1 MSIPNEGVIKQKRTP
16 TIPPNQARGLEPSKY
31 LFSYV
36 NIKRPTHKVGQVYTK
51 IDIKP
56 SGLTKERL
64 AFMKT
69 QMRLLYDDK

>member
-1 MSIPNEGVIKQKRTP
+1 MKKEEK
-16 TIPPNQARGLEPSKY
+16 GLY
-31 LFSYV
+31 FFFIR

>member
-1 MSIPNEGVIKQKRTP
+1 MLLADFFCT
-16 TIPPNQARGLEPSKY
+16 
-31 LFSYV
+31 FSSV

-56 SGLTKERL
+56 SVLTKERL
-64 AFMKT
+64 ALMKT

>member
-1 MSIPNEGVIKQKRTP
+1 MSKIK
-16 TIPPNQARGLEPSKY
+16 LS
-31 LFSYV
+31 FSYV

>member
-1 MSIPNEGVIKQKRTP
+1 MERLPIMAAGISPLTSVPHKNKQHT
-16 TIPPNQARGLEPSKY
+16 Y
-31 LFSYV
+31 FSYV

-56 SGLTKERL
+56 SVLTKERL
-64 AFMKT
+64 ALMKT

>member
-1 MSIPNEGVIKQKRTP
+1 MIDIK
-16 TIPPNQARGLEPSKY
+16 SS
-31 LFSYV
+31 FSYV

-64 AFMKT
+64 ALMRT
-69 QMRLLYDDK
+69 QVRLLYNNK

>member
-1 MSIPNEGVIKQKRTP
+1 MMIKREQMTNPNKDI
-16 TIPPNQARGLEPSKY
+16 IF
-31 LFSYV
+31 FSYV

-56 SGLTKERL
+56 SVLTKERL
-64 AFMKT
+64 ALMKT

>member
-1 MSIPNEGVIKQKRTP
+1 MVKGKLIQ
-16 TIPPNQARGLEPSKY
+16 KY
-31 LFSYV
+31 LPADYADCFHKTFSYV

-56 SGLTKERL
+56 SVLTKERL
-64 AFMKT
+64 ALMKT